1 MSNTDR
7 PGVIGTLAQFNE
19 NDNWD
24 EYCEICEHFF
34 EANGIT
40 DDKQKVSILC
50 SNVGGATYHLIKNLS
65 LPKKPNEQTFAEL
78 SKLVKNH
85 FKPKISEASASL
97 QFNTRIRK
105 HNETVQMY
113 VAELRRMAALCNF
126 GEFLDRAL
134 RDRFIAGINNESI
147 QQKILSVTDDQLT
160 FATAFK
166 IAQVHESAC
175 RNVKELQQYGESQ
188 KVMKITQRGKAP
200 EREKERLKRY
210 EGRDRSQRDEE
221 RDRK

>member
-1 MSNTDR
+1 M
-7 PGVIGTLAQFNE
+7 
-19 NDNWD
+19 
-24 EYCEICEHFF
+24 
-34 EANGIT
+34 
-40 DDKQKVSILC
+40 
-50 SNVGGATYHLIKNLS
+50 
-65 LPKKPNEQTFAEL
+65 
-78 SKLVKNH
+78 
-85 FKPKISEASASL
+85 

-105 HNETVQMY
+105 HDETVQMY

-188 KVMKITQRGKAP
+188 KIMKITQRGKAP
-200 EREKERLKRY
+200 ERERERLKRY

-221 RDRK
+221 RDCKRYQERRQDKHRDRDRHDRHRERERRETASGVGKNITRMCVGTERKNALNVEE